1 MLGLRLLFLELL
13 TRKLVRDLNKTNCF
27 ISSTL
32 YIGQILK
39 DCDVMDVL
47 VAKGVFLLVAIG
59 ALVVMAR
66 ILRDMMKNRF
76 TDEESNLGKF

>member
-1 MLGLRLLFLELL
+1 
-13 TRKLVRDLNKTNCF
+13 
-27 ISSTL
+27 
-32 YIGQILK
+32 
-39 DCDVMDVL
+39 MDVL

-66 ILRDMMKNRF
+66 ILRDMIKNRF

>member
-1 MLGLRLLFLELL
+1 
-13 TRKLVRDLNKTNCF
+13 
-27 ISSTL
+27 
-32 YIGQILK
+32 
-39 DCDVMDVL
+39 MDVL

-59 ALVVMAR
+59 AFVVMAR